1 MAGFAD
7 KAHDAGRTCQNQ
19 YQSLRGA
26 VK

>member
-19 YQSLRGA
+19 YQSLKGQ